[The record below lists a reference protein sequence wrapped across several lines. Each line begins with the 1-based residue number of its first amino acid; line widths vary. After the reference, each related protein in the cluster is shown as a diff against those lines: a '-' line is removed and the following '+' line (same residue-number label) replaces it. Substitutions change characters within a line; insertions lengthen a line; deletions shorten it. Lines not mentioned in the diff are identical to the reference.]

1 MLEWG
6 KGDLDAIGLILGVG
20 EFADGING
28 VISLGRGDYVSAG
41 LSFASMIP
49 IIGDAVGKG
58 CKKATIDTAKA
69 VMRSSLVPVLET
81 IQDSASEII
90 EFISNLSEKDLQ
102 E

>member
-6 KGDLDAIGLILGVG
+6 KGELDAIGLILGVG

-58 CKKATIDTAKA
+58 CKKSHYRYGKSCHA
-69 VMRSSLVPVLET
+69 
-81 IQDSASEII
+81 
-90 EFISNLSEKDLQ
+90 FISCTCVRNNSG
-102 E
+102 